1 MVDCHLEA
9 AESDSFKALGVYT
22 ACIRALDHREK
33 WLLGWTSW
41 LAH

>member
-22 ACIRALDHREK
+22 ASIGALDRWEK
-33 WLLGWTSW
+33 RLLGLG
-41 LAH
+41 LAG